1 MLLSKLLNEEKLY
14 GTISILPVYFV
25 LEQLYPL
32 CEHVVQNFYNY
43 IIREKF
49 YFSVMFDPFRGI
61 INFLFLSKN
70 ALF

>member
-14 GTISILPVYFV
+14 GTIAILPVYFV

-32 CEHVVQNFYNY
+32 CVNIVQNVYNY
-43 IIREKF
+43 IIREIF